1 MQKNYIYR
9 GGFYLVGLLVL
20 ALGISLN
27 TKTGLGVSPIISVS
41 YSISTIWNL
50 NFGNMTMVL
59 YCIFVLVEMLLHT
72 ILCRKELK
80 REDIALEHA
89 NEMNLKLVLIMD
101 LLQIPLSLVFTRFL
115 NVFGAWIPDLKTDCA
130 GSFAGTFAG
139 RLFFLIIAI
148 ILTGIGAA
156 MSLNMRIIPNPG
168 DGIVQAI
175 ADTIHKSTGFTKNC
189 FDLFNICVTIS
200 VGLIFAHHLVGIGLG
215 TVLAVIGVGRAIAA
229 FNYLFYEKTKTL
241 AGLYDMYPLY
251 WTTSKEGIFMRYSY
265 EFKMMCV
272 ELYHSGSYPDI
283 PEGLNPNTLKRHIRE
298 WSRLVDLHGP
308 EVLKHKVFNKVWT
321 PEEKLELISKVIAGT
336 PRTKVAI
343 EAGINAGLLYQWVHK
358 YKLQGYN
365 GLVESKKGRP
375 TKEPRMKKSTNPLPL
390 TESEREELIRLR
402 TENEYI
408 KAENEVI
415 KKRIALRQEKWV
427 AQLKAKKQQSSKN
440 SEKKDTN

>member
-72 ILCRKELK
+72 ILYRKELK

-130 GSFAGTFAG
+130 DSFAGTFAG
-139 RLFFLIIAI
+139 RVFFLIIAI

-241 AGLYDMYPLY
+241 AGDMYPLY

-365 GLVESKKGRP
+365 GLVESKRGRP

-440 SEKKDTN
+440 SEKKDIN

>member
-20 ALGISLN
+20 ALGLSLN

-59 YCIFVLVEMLLHT
+59 YCIFVLVEILLHT

-139 RLFFLIIAI
+139 RVFFLIIAI

-175 ADTIHKSTGFTKNC
+175 SDTIHKSTGFTKNC

-241 AGLYDMYPLY
+241 AGL
-251 WTTSKEGIFMRYSY
+251 
-265 EFKMMCV
+265 
-272 ELYHSGSYPDI
+272 
-283 PEGLNPNTLKRHIRE
+283 
-298 WSRLVDLHGP
+298 
-308 EVLKHKVFNKVWT
+308 
-321 PEEKLELISKVIAGT
+321 
-336 PRTKVAI
+336 
-343 EAGINAGLLYQWVHK
+343 
-358 YKLQGYN
+358 
-365 GLVESKKGRP
+365 
-375 TKEPRMKKSTNPLPL
+375 
-390 TESEREELIRLR
+390 
-402 TENEYI
+402 
-408 KAENEVI
+408 
-415 KKRIALRQEKWV
+415 
-427 AQLKAKKQQSSKN
+427 
-440 SEKKDTN
+440 